1 MDELIVFLLGA
12 FLFAIVAAFAMFA
25 AAVVLACAMA
35 VTTAWAFGAGLSAFT
50 GDFRGSVL
58 TRGGPRRAP
67 RDPEPAF
74 ELYVL
79 GQVFADFRHGLEHAA
94 GVLGATR
101 GQISGWSA
109 KYQKGATWPLAIGAI
124 VGGWVG
130 TLFAAVLGA
139 LCGLVVAL
147 LVAVV
152 AGLSWVLIWLLRI
165 ADAVRRRVRRAS
177 YECPTDHER
186 FPLPVY
192 VCPACGAEHLRLV
205 PGRWGIFKRECRCE
219 QTALPTTVIGGR
231 QRVPQRCPSGHPMS
245 GLLGYAENLPVAI
258 VGGPSSG
265 KSTFLAGALVE
276 LESPGAGVYI
286 EPLSESRDDYSRL
299 VDAMRSG
306 EAPAKTVDDQR
317 PALVAEIQGSG
328 RSRALYAYDLAG
340 EVYSAEDRVR
350 GLRFLGNSAGI
361 VLLID
366 PFSIAHVAEDHAREL
381 AGEAARVYPS
391 SEDPMRVY
399 ERLLATLKEAAVQTQ
414 QMPLAVVIAKTDAL
428 GVQQEIDRLAQAGQ
442 QGSGEHAWLLA
453 NGAGNL
459 VRAIEEDFKHVG
471 WFSLS
476 ALGRMPDPANKQ
488 PFIPR
493 GALAPLLWILARR
506 GVRPS
511 PQAPGAVHTAE
522 RLTGTATDFP
532 APSPAARAR
541 NAGLVAA
548 LGTLAL
554 VAGVV
559 ALVALGKGPS
569 TTPSISAEN
578 AAASSPAGSGE
589 QSEAEG
595 SQDSTPQQSDSPT
608 QTGAEE
614 QDGTGGQTQTEG
626 QGGSGAGVDIAA
638 GVTHGEGYTIQR
650 PGGDWVLD
658 HDEVQKPGYI
668 ETRWHLKGR
677 PSVIFLVDHTPGY
690 AGTAREGA
698 EGVSK
703 PFAHVPTYRE
713 LGFAPE
719 QLPAGEGWRWDYE
732 DRGVRSIDT
741 FLMSCDAGFA
751 ARGAAPSGEWSRYS
765 RAFEDATTTL
775 TPTCE

>member
-1 MDELIVFLLGA
+1 MDDLIVFLLGA
-12 FLFAIVAAFAMFA
+12 FLFAIVAALAVFA
-25 AAVVLACAMA
+25 AVAVLACAMA

-58 TRGGPRRAP
+58 TRGGQRRAP

-94 GVLGATR
+94 SVLGATR
-101 GQISGWSA
+101 GQISGWSV

-130 TLFAAVLGA
+130 TLFAAALGA
-139 LCGLVVAL
+139 LCGLLVAM
-147 LVAVV
+147 LVAVI
-152 AGLSWVLIWLLRI
+152 AGISWVLIWLLRI
-165 ADAVRRRVRRAS
+165 ADAVRRRVRHAS
-177 YECPTDHER
+177 YECPADHER

-192 VCPACGAEHLRLV
+192 VCPACGAEHRRLV
-205 PGRWGIFKRECRCE
+205 PGRWGIFKRECRCG
-219 QTALPTTVIGGR
+219 QTGLPTTVIGGR

-276 LESPGAGVYI
+276 LEAPQAGVYI
-286 EPLSESRDDYSRL
+286 EPLSESRDAYSRL

-306 EAPAKTVDDQR
+306 EAPEKTADDQR

-350 GLRFLGNSAGI
+350 SLRFLGNSAGL
-361 VLLID
+361 VLLVD
-366 PFSIAHVAEDHAREL
+366 PFSIAHVADDHAQEL

-428 GVQQEIDRLAQAGQ
+428 GIQQEIDRLTQPSQ
-442 QGSGEHAWLLA
+442 PGSGEQAWLQA

-476 ALGRMPDPANKQ
+476 ALGRMPDPANKT
-488 PFIPR
+488 PFVPR

-506 GVRPS
+506 GVHPS
-511 PQAPGAVHTAE
+511 AQAASATHTAE
-522 RLTGTATDFP
+522 RLTGTAVDFP
-532 APSPAARAR
+532 APTAAARAR
-541 NAGLVAA
+541 NASLVAA

-554 VAGVV
+554 LAAVI
-559 ALVALGKGPS
+559 ALVAVSKGTGAP
-569 TTPSISAEN
+569 PSITAQN
-578 AAASSPAGSGE
+578 AAASSGAGGRSSPEGGKSSSEGSGP
-589 QSEAEG
+589 SGHGDRTGLAA
-595 SQDSTPQQSDSPT
+595 STT
-608 QTGAEE
+608 KGA
-614 QDGTGGQTQTEG
+614 TF
-626 QGGSGAGVDIAA
+626 
-638 GVTHGEGYTIQR
+638 TIRR
-650 PGGDWVLD
+650 PGGSWVLD
-658 HDEVQKPGYI
+658 HAEVQKPGYI
-668 ETRWHLKGR
+668 ETRWHRRGQ
-677 PSVIFLVDHTPGY
+677 PEVVFLVDHTPGY
-690 AGTAREGA
+690 SGTARAGA

-703 PFAHVPTYRE
+703 SFAHISSYRE
-713 LGFAPE
+713 LDFAEE
-719 QLPAGEGWRWDYE
+719 QLPAGEAWRWEYE
-732 DRGVRSIDT
+732 DGGERSVDT
-741 FLMSCDAGFA
+741 FSVACDTGYAV
-751 ARGAAPSGEWSRYS
+751 RGAAPDDEWSRY
-765 RAFEDATTTL
+765 AKVYEEATATL
-775 TPTCE
+775 TPACGE